1 MDNNQSIAE
10 IISAPDMVSFV
21 IRQNEFLTDYI
32 KNNPKIVVTV
42 TLAGRYVFAF
52 ANYNDIDQILK
63 DVGTN
68 FISAASIVLGTLDRA
83 ALEAAKITQVQQQPF
98 LDLNGRGVLMGFVDT
113 GIDYT
118 LDIFRYEDG
127 TSRIQYI
134 YDQTISGNPT
144 EGFFLGSEFT
154 NAQINEALISENPY
168 DIVPHRDTSGH
179 GTFLA
184 SIAAGGESDRY
195 IGAAPQSE
203 LIVFKLRKA
212 KQFYLDHY
220 LVPEDQEDA
229 FESSTVMVGIEYI
242 LIKARRLGRPV
253 VICLGLGSNFGSHD
267 GFSIFEEYLTGVSNL
282 RGVCLCTAAGNESQA
297 RHHMAGVVP
306 ARGESANI
314 DLRVGVDAGGV
325 YLSVWNNASDKF
337 SVSVRSPTG
346 ELVGRFAAI
355 PNKRYE
361 SRLILERSSV
371 RVEYYFPLEGNGSQC
386 TIIKLI
392 NATPGIWTIIIY
404 GDIVLEGSFHAW
416 LPITGFVSPEVEF
429 LTATPYNTITIP
441 GTMLGSL
448 CCGAYDSSDNILYSG
463 TSWGPTVLP
472 IMAPDLTAPGV
483 NVGGYYPVGNGTFPS
498 GYGTMTGTSVATAIT
513 SGAGALMMQWGIVD
527 GNDTA
532 LSTAQIRAYL
542 IRGCD
547 RKEGLS
553 YPNPQW
559 GYGTLN
565 LLQTFQLM
573 RGI

>member
-1 MDNNQSIAE
+1 MNNNQSIE
-10 IISAPDMVSFV
+10 ELISSPDMVGFI
-21 IRQNEFLTDYI
+21 IRQSQYLADYI
-32 KNNPKIVVTV
+32 ANNPKIVFTV
-42 TLAGRYVFAF
+42 TLAGRYVFAY
-52 ANYNDIDQILK
+52 ANIRDIDQILN
-63 DVGTN
+63 DLGTN
-68 FISAASIVLGTLDRA
+68 FVSARSIVLGTLDRA

-98 LDLNGRGVLMGFVDT
+98 LDLNGRGVLLGFVDT

-144 EGFFLGSEFT
+144 EGFLLGSEFT
-154 NAQINEALISENPY
+154 NEQINAALLAENPY

-184 SIAAGGESDRY
+184 SIAAGGESEEY
-195 IGAAPQSE
+195 IGAAPLSE
-203 LIVFKLRKA
+203 LIVYKLRKA
-212 KQFYLDHY
+212 RQYYLDNY
-220 LVPEDQEDA
+220 LVPEEQEDA
-229 FESSTVMVGIEYI
+229 FESTSVMVGIEYI

-267 GFSIFEEYLTGVSNL
+267 GFSIFEEYLTGVSILN
-282 RGVCLCTAAGNESQA
+282 GVCLCTAAGNESQT
-297 RHHMAGVVP
+297 RHHMAGIVP
-306 ARGESANI
+306 GRGESANI
-314 DLRVGVDAGGV
+314 DLRVGDDAGGV
-325 YLSVWNNASDKF
+325 YISIWSGASDKF

-346 ELVGRFAAI
+346 ELVGRFAAL
-355 PNKRYE
+355 PNMRYE
-361 SRLILERSSV
+361 SRLILERAV
-371 RVEYYFPLEGNGSQC
+371 VQVEYYFPVEGSGGQC
-386 TIIKLI
+386 TIIKLL
-392 NATPGIWTIIIY
+392 NATPGIWTILIY
-404 GDIVLEGSFHAW
+404 GDIVLEGSFNAW
-416 LPITGFVSPEVEF
+416 LPITGFISPEVEF

-441 GTMLGSL
+441 GTMIGSL
-448 CCGAYDSSDNILYSG
+448 CCGAYDSSNNILYSG
-463 TSWGPTVLP
+463 SSWGPTVLP

-483 NVGGYYPVGNGTFPS
+483 NVGGFYPGVF
-498 GYGTMTGTSVATAIT
+498 GTMTGTSVATAIT

-532 LSTAQIRAYL
+532 LSTYQIRAYL

-547 RKEGLS
+547 RKEGIS